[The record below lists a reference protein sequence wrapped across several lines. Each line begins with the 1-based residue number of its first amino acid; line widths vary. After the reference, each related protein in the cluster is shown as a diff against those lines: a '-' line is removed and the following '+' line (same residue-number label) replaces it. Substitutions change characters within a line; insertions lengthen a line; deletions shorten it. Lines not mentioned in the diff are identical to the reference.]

1 MNKEQ
6 INKLRSFNN
15 DTTEVWE
22 KLLENAEQF
31 IENTFS
37 SPEDFKQNFDT
48 LDIKIGE
55 LTKNAI
61 DVAFERLVENG
72 WGQE

>member
-48 LDIKIGE
+48 LNS
-55 LTKNAI
+55 LN
-61 DVAFERLVENG
+61 
-72 WGQE
+72 